1 MRHASAMRMTA
12 TDTDRYGGEYQVVSI
27 RPSWS
32 ALSLG
37 AAVAAI
43 LSRPMLSRVL
53 LDWFAWQPRN
63 PWNWPLLV
71 TGFSVGASALGLLFG
86 ILGMR
91 ARRSGGA
98 KTIPV
103 LATVANATVLVLVL
117 AMALAF
123 TYIRWR

>member
-1 MRHASAMRMTA
+1 MGMT
-12 TDTDRYGGEYQVVSI
+12 TNDTDRYGGEYQVVSV

-32 ALSLG
+32 ALSMG

-63 PWNWPLLV
+63 PWNWPLMV
-71 TGFSVGASALGLLFG
+71 TGFSVVASAVGLLCG

-91 ARRSGGA
+91 ARRGRGR
-98 KTIPV
+98 TVPV
-103 LATVANATVLVLVL
+103 LATVANATILVLVV